1 MAKIKNN
8 RLLILDYLRGFTI
21 ILMIFFHFFYDLNFF
36 KFVSID
42 FQEMPFWYWLPRL
55 IAGLFLFCVGASLTL
70 AHQHKIHW
78 RAFSQRLLI
87 ISLGALIVSLSTYF
101 IYPDRWIY
109 FGTLHCIAL
118 SSLAGIAFIRYPKW
132 GLMTGIILF
141 LLCYPLGILPMWPKL
156 ARPSLDNIPFIPWVF
171 FVLLG
176 MNSTHILAKIKLPK
190 IPQGEKLIFLSKH
203 SLKIYLLHQPLMLAL
218 VFLFWKLLP

>member
-1 MAKIKNN
+1 MCGIFGVSGVPDAARITFHGLYALQHRGQESAGIASVDGAGIA
-8 RLLILDYLRGFTI
+8 RLHRGMG
-21 ILMIFFHFFYDLNFF
+21 L
-36 KFVSID
+36 VS
-42 FQEMPFWYWLPRL
+42 E
-55 IAGLFLFCVGASLTL
+55 T
-70 AHQHKIHW
+70 
-78 RAFSQRLLI
+78 FSE
-87 ISLGALIVSLSTYF
+87 A
-101 IYPDRWIY
+101 
-109 FGTLHCIAL
+109 AL